1 MLCPLNCPSPTD
13 ENIEALKKEIEENR
27 NKYGFRVILYL
38 QSILKRLEEKRD
50 ENLQLLLERKLRN
63 KTWNR

>member
-13 ENIEALKKEIEENR
+13 ENIEALKKEIED
-27 NKYGFRVILYL
+27 NKDKYRFGVILYL

-50 ENLQLLLERKLRN
+50 ENLQLALERKFRN